1 MRNCIQRKEHSM
13 TISLLILTS
22 ATATISATF
31 AILVFYRMNGLASG
45 GAPEQLRVMLHGEVD
60 RILQFGDGQS
70 RGLREELG
78 GTMRGFQTVRSKRS
92 ASSATRLRPE

>member
-1 MRNCIQRKEHSM
+1 M

-45 GAPEQLRVMLHGEVD
+45 GAREQLRVMLQV
-60 RILQFGDGQS
+60 
-70 RGLREELG
+70 
-78 GTMRGFQTVRSKRS
+78 K
-92 ASSATRLRPE
+92 

>member
-1 MRNCIQRKEHSM
+1 
-13 TISLLILTS
+13 
-22 ATATISATF
+22 
-31 AILVFYRMNGLASG
+31 
-45 GAPEQLRVMLHGEVD
+45 VMLHGEVD